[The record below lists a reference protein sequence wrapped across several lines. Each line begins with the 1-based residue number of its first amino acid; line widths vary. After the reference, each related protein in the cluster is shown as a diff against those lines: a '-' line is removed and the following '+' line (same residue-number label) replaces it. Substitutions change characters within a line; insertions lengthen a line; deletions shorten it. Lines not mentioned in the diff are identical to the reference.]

1 MIEYRLSYH
10 AYSDTPET
18 DPTQKST
25 ISIADLLVQ
34 SFIDGTVS
42 RDSIVLLPILQSGTR
57 NDEIP
62 EVCMQLVHLP
72 DGLLGFCNTQ
82 TLQHCACC
90 DASICKKHHAHGFL
104 TFLDEEGAKRDLPN
118 ALLCETCFHMGSRAR
133 TALHTFL
140 CLINRAEGQV
150 HA

>member
-1 MIEYRLSYH
+1 MIEYRSPYH
-10 AYSDTPET
+10 TESDTPET

-25 ISIADLLVQ
+25 MSTADLLVQ
-34 SFIDGTVS
+34 YFIDGTVS
-42 RDSIVLLPILQSGTR
+42 RDSILLLPILQSGID

-82 TLQHCACC
+82 TQEYCTCC
-90 DASICKKHHAHGFL
+90 GASICEKHHAHGFL
-104 TFLDEEGAKRDLPN
+104 TILDSQGTECNLPN
-118 ALLCETCFHMGSRAR
+118 TLLCETCFRMGGRAR
-133 TALHTFL
+133 TALYTFL
-140 CLINRAEGQV
+140 RLINRSEGQV